1 MHTVVLALTC
11 LACAGHA
18 MADSGKAMSKAFV
31 PARTVPLAHSPTSSL
46 ESKIL
51 SMEAA
56 NEEMRMELER
66 VRAHVE
72 NMEKPE
78 AQAPTSL
85 KLGLVGIA
93 CASVL
98 ALLARSQ
105 EKRQS
110 PAASVATLNGAELQ
124 PRAGEVVMFDPREY
138 AGVQAPTGFW
148 DPLNLA
154 AAGDESE
161 EVFLR
166 RRAVEVK
173 HGRVA
178 MLCCLGYIAPYFT
191 RFPVSLKLDGS
202 LPCSDIS
209 MGVKALYEIPA
220 LGLAQIVLFCGAL
233 ELGPFKET
241 PGQPGDVGW
250 DPLSLKPDD
259 PEEFRRK
266 QNIELA
272 NGRLAMFGS
281 LGFIAGDIINNG
293 NPYVGGPFTP

>member
-1 MHTVVLALTC
+1 M
-11 LACAGHA
+11 
-18 MADSGKAMSKAFV
+18 
-31 PARTVPLAHSPTSSL
+31 L
-46 ESKIL
+46 EES
-51 SMEAA
+51 
-56 NEEMRMELER
+56 NDEMKVELER
-66 VRAHVE
+66 IRAQI
-72 NMEKPE
+72 NMDKPD
-78 AQAPTSL
+78 AQTAPAHLKFASL
-85 KLGLVGIA
+85 VGLV

-98 ALLARSQ
+98 VTLGFAQKNQAPTVSM
-105 EKRQS
+105 
-110 PAASVATLNGAELQ
+110 ATSSGAELQ
-124 PRAGEVVMFDPREY
+124 PRAGQVVMFDPREY

-178 MLCCLGYIAPYFT
+178 MLCCLGYIAPYFA

-202 LPCSDIS
+202 LACKDIS
-209 MGVKALYEIPA
+209 IGVKAFNEIPA
-220 LGLAQIVLFCGAL
+220 LGWAQILLFCGAL

-241 PGQPGDVGW
+241 PGAPGDVGW

-293 NPYVGGPFTP
+293 NPYVGGPFEAP